1 MPTVLREK
9 GYRVV
14 IYPND
19 HQPAHVHVLK
29 AGGEIKVDI
38 SQLGDIQVIAV
49 VGMKNKEALTALKLV
64 IEHQKFLLSKWEE
77 IHG

>member
-1 MPTVLREK
+1 MPTVFREK
-9 GYRVV
+9 GFRVV

-29 AGGEIKVDI
+29 AGGEIKFDI
-38 SQLGDIQVIAV
+38 SRLDDIQVITV
-49 VGMKNKEALTALKLV
+49 VGMKGKEALTAFKLV
-64 IEHQKFLLSKWEE
+64 QEYQAFLLSKWEE

>member
-1 MPTVLREK
+1 MPTVLREQ
-9 GYRVV
+9 GYRIV

-38 SQLGDIQVIAV
+38 SKLDEIQVIEV
-49 VGMKNKEALTALKLV
+49 VKMKNKEALTALNLV
-64 IEHQKFLLSKWEE
+64 IKNQKLLLSKWEE

>member
-19 HQPAHVHVLK
+19 HQPAHVHVFK

-38 SQLGDIQVIAV
+38 SRLGNIQVITV
-49 VGMKNKEALTALKLV
+49 VGMKSKEALIALKLV
-64 IEHQKFLLSKWEE
+64 IEYQKFLLSKWEE